1 MGKYRH
7 KVTGRVREVS
17 DSYARAVSALEPV
30 SGDTAVSPE
39 NCGPCGS
46 QTPAGVGYEDSLVD
60 EPTDEND
67 EGEGFSWQS

>member
-30 SGDTAVSPE
+30 SDDTEVSPE
-39 NCGPCGS
+39 NCAPCGFS
-46 QTPAGVGYEDSLVD
+46 EPAGVGDEDSHIE
-60 EPTDEND
+60 EPATSD
-67 EGEGFSWQS
+67 EGDYFSWQS